1 MKYESNSNNE
11 TLQTNDE
18 EKVMFEVDVP
28 SFRAFLTNEEKL
40 LKVLNDD
47 EIKGRTMWEY
57 FTIGIFA
64 VKP

>member
-1 MKYESNSNNE
+1 MKVAVIMRHCI
-11 TLQTNDE
+11 TNDE
-18 EKVMFEVDVP
+18 DKVIFEVDAP
-28 SFRAFLTNEEKL
+28 SFRAFLTNEEIL

-47 EIKGRTMWEY
+47 EIKGRTMRGY

>member
-1 MKYESNSNNE
+1 MKVAVIMRHRI
-11 TLQTNDE
+11 TNDE
-18 EKVMFEVDVP
+18 DKVIFEVDAP
-28 SFRAFLTNEEKL
+28 SFRAFLTNEEIL

-47 EIKGRTMWEY
+47 EIKGRTMCGY

>member
-1 MKYESNSNNE
+1 MKVAVIMRHCI
-11 TLQTNDE
+11 TNDE
-18 EKVMFEVDVP
+18 EIVMFEVDAP
-28 SFRAFLTNEEKL
+28 SFRAFLANEETL

-47 EIKGRTMWEY
+47 EIKGRAMCGY

>member
-1 MKYESNSNNE
+1 MKVAVIMRHCITNYE
-11 TLQTNDE
+11 D
-18 EKVMFEVDVP
+18 KVMLEVDAS
-28 SFRAFLTNEEKL
+28 SFRAFLTNEEIL

-47 EIKGRTMWEY
+47 EIKGRTMRGY

>member
-1 MKYESNSNNE
+1 M
-11 TLQTNDE
+11 NDE

-47 EIKGRTMWEY
+47 EIKGRTM
-57 FTIGIFA
+57 
-64 VKP
+64 

>member
-1 MKYESNSNNE
+1 MKVAVIMRHRI
-11 TLQTNDE
+11 TNDE
-18 EKVMFEVDVP
+18 DKVMLEVDAP
-28 SFRAFLTNEEKL
+28 SFRAFLTNEEIL

-47 EIKGRTMWEY
+47 EIKGRTMRGY